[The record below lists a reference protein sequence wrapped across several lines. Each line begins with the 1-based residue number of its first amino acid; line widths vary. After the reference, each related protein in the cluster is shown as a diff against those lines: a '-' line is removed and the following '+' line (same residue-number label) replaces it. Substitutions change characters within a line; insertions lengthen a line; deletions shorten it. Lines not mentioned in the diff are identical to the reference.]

1 MTKLDWIVQ
10 PVAQYGLLAGGL
22 SLCLYLFFTVKM
34 EIRAAQDR
42 WKAAEGTL
50 ADAIA
55 AVRASLD
62 VVRADLHEMR
72 EHTGMLVAPAP
83 ARSGLNLNKRG
94 QVLQMSR
101 RGQSSE
107 QIAST
112 LGLPVT
118 EVDLLVKVHQI
129 VLEQVR

>member
-1 MTKLDWIVQ
+1 MTKLDWIMH
-10 PVAQYGLLAGGL
+10 PVVQYGLLAGGL
-22 SLCLYLFFTVKM
+22 CLCLYLFVTAKM
-34 EIRAAQDR
+34 EIRAAR
-42 WKAAEGTL
+42 TKWKAAEATL
-50 ADAIA
+50 ADAIS

-62 VVRADLHEMR
+62 VVRADIHEMR
-72 EHTGMLVAPAP
+72 EQTGMLVAPAP

-94 QVLQMSR
+94 QALQLSR

-129 VLEQVR
+129 VLDQVR